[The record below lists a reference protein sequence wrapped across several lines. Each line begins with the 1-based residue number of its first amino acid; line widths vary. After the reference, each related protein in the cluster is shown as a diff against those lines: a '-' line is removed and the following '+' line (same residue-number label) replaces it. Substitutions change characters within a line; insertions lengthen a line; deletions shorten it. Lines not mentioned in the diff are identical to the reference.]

1 MVPMRDANAPVVNS
15 PRALVIRHWASLTER
30 VGALSALVLS
40 LSEATGPA
48 AAARRRTRSPAPAD
62 RSVLTGSASW
72 RLCSS
77 ASSSS
82 SRWAPNLQAK
92 HSSGRSHLLCADYA
106 RPGTR
111 NPSIRGSTTSTS
123 GRSFP
128 PEQRQV
134 NPRSPRSGRG
144 SEGTFALKFPV
155 PISACLPILIKPPGK
170 PSVRTRVESEGC
182 ALDLCCR
189 RSTLRGS
196 VRGSG

>member
-1 MVPMRDANAPVVNS
+1 MPFLHSCFLS
-15 PRALVIRHWASLTER
+15 PRRLALPPKSQCRASARQIAGASGSIGFDRIGELAAVHER
-30 VGALSALVLS
+30 KLVEFEVGAK
-40 LSEATGPA
+40 PA
-48 AAARRRTRSPAPAD
+48 SKAQLGEVA
-62 RSVLTGSASW
+62 
-72 RLCSS
+72 
-77 ASSSS
+77 
-82 SRWAPNLQAK
+82 
-92 HSSGRSHLLCADYA
+92 LLCADYA

-111 NPSIRGSTTSTS
+111 NSSIRGSTTSS

-170 PSVRTRVESEGC
+170 PSVRTPVESEGC
-182 ALDLCCR
+182 TLDLYCR

>member
-1 MVPMRDANAPVVNS
+1 MPFLHSCFLS
-15 PRALVIRHWASLTER
+15 PRRLVLPPKSPCRASAHQIAGASGSIGFDRIGELAAVLER
-30 VGALSALVLS
+30 KLVEFEVGAK
-40 LSEATGPA
+40 PA
-48 AAARRRTRSPAPAD
+48 SKAQLGEVA
-62 RSVLTGSASW
+62 
-72 RLCSS
+72 
-77 ASSSS
+77 
-82 SRWAPNLQAK
+82 
-92 HSSGRSHLLCADYA
+92 LLCADYT

-189 RSTLRGS
+189 TSNA
-196 VRGSG
+196 

>member
-1 MVPMRDANAPVVNS
+1 MPFLHSCFLS
-15 PRALVIRHWASLTER
+15 PRRLVLPPKSPCRASAHQIAGASGSIGFDRIGELAAVLER
-30 VGALSALVLS
+30 KLVEFEVGAK
-40 LSEATGPA
+40 PA
-48 AAARRRTRSPAPAD
+48 SKAQLGEVA
-62 RSVLTGSASW
+62 
-72 RLCSS
+72 
-77 ASSSS
+77 
-82 SRWAPNLQAK
+82 
-92 HSSGRSHLLCADYA
+92 LLCADYT